1 MIVAISDKQ
10 SSPYRFAAPYITSAL
25 TRTAVS
31 AHDIRFIFSRKAAPR
46 LSRPEQF
53 AIEMADGRQMDVTA
67 DQWHAI
73 YDAARND
80 RNIHW
85 SPSRWRDR
93 DEWSAKWQAIRLDGN
108 EYGRFLED

>member
-1 MIVAISDKQ
+1 MLVAINDKQ
-10 SSPYRFAAPYITSAL
+10 SSPYRFIAPYTTSAHV
-25 TRTAVS
+25 RTAVT

-53 AIEMADGRQMDVTA
+53 AVEMADGRQMDVTA

-73 YDAARND
+73 YAAAKAD

-85 SPSRWRDR
+85 SPSRWRDH
-93 DEWSAKWQAIRLDGN
+93 DEWSAKWQSIRLDGN
-108 EYGRFLED
+108 GYGRYLED